1 MQIKILKKNDV
12 SKRMVML
19 FLKYIFL
26 KLFCCFFCQLLK
38 RGDMPSPLGEEVLAP
53 ISNGLR
59 RIMNLN
65 CSFLLHPIRMGKS
78 PTRIQR

>member
-1 MQIKILKKNDV
+1 
-12 SKRMVML
+12 
-19 FLKYIFL
+19 
-26 KLFCCFFCQLLK
+26 
-38 RGDMPSPLGEEVLAP
+38 MPSPLGEEVLAP